1 MTRNGAKC
9 RTPPRR
15 TGDGGSEVLMILLLA
30 SCGTFVDEVDA
41 SLLLTKGGVRL
52 GDSKWVGYEEK
63 HTTAVVS

>member
-1 MTRNGAKC
+1 
-9 RTPPRR
+9 
-15 TGDGGSEVLMILLLA
+15 MILLLA